1 MTITVNG
8 IEITDEDVAREV
20 QYHPAG
26 SLAEAQI
33 EAARALV
40 VRQLLLQRAAELGL
54 EADDEDETAEA
65 LLRREVQVPEPDDAA
80 CRRYY
85 DNNRRRYR
93 ARDLFEAAHIL
104 LPAAPD
110 DTEAR
115 NAARQKAKELIRI
128 LLERPERF
136 PELAARHSACP
147 SAADGGHLGQIS
159 PGETNPEFE
168 TFLYHVEPG
177 TICAVPVPS
186 RHGYHVLRL
195 DRRQLGEV
203 QPFTAVRDA
212 IAADLQRAAW
222 TRAVRQYIQLLAGRA
237 AISGFDLDA
246 AESPLVQ

>member
-1 MTITVNG
+1 MTITVNDVA
-8 IEITDEDVAREV
+8 ITDEDVAREV
-20 QYHPAG
+20 QYHPAD
-26 SLAEAQI
+26 SLAAAQQ
-33 EAARALV
+33 EAARTLV
-40 VRQLLLQRAAELGL
+40 IRQLLLQRAAELGIA
-54 EADDEDETAEA
+54 EADEEAAVEA
-65 LLRREVQVPEPDDAA
+65 LLRREISLPEPDDAA

-85 DNNRRRYR
+85 DNNRRRFR

-110 DTEAR
+110 DAEAR
-115 NAARQKAKELIRI
+115 SAAKQKAKELIRI
-128 LLERPERF
+128 LLEHPERF

-203 QPFTAVRDA
+203 QPFAAVRDA
-212 IAADLQRAAW
+212 IAADLRRSAW

-237 AISGFDLDA
+237 AITGFDLDA